1 MKAFYVPVTEQ
12 LQPISARWLEI
23 VSDRIRSL
31 AETTEQLQEI
41 DSPYIVGVPSVSNSR
56 SSSVDRT
63 SARGSRT
70 SSEIGQPVAPAVW
83 TATDGK
89 DVPSVQPGTAPSD
102 LDRPLLV
109 DLQGPPAQSES
120 SAGFLYQ
127 LAAAMTDSARRQRD
141 VGALPHPGSR
151 SPAIL
156 SVASTNGPT
165 SSIMPFKGARLC

>member
-1 MKAFYVPVTEQ
+1 MRPSTCPSPSSFSPSQ
-12 LQPISARWLEI
+12 RDGWRSS
-23 VSDRIRSL
+23 SDRIRSL

-41 DSPYIVGVPSVSNSR
+41 DSPYIVSPVSNSR

-63 SARGSRT
+63 SARGIQNLLRDRAARRSCCMDSDGWERRPFCT
-70 SSEIGQPVAPAVW
+70 TWDGSFRPRSSF
-83 TATDGK
+83 
-89 DVPSVQPGTAPSD
+89 
-102 LDRPLLV
+102 LV